1 MPLTIPDET
10 LREAGLD
17 EREALIEFACRLFD
31 AGKLHLWPAAKLAGM
46 TRIDFEH
53 ELKTRGIAAYRPTLE
68 DIADDMAAFERL
80 GI

>member
-1 MPLTIPDET
+1 MPLTISDET

-31 AGKLHLWPAAKLAGM
+31 AGKLHLWPAAKLAGLSGM
-46 TRIDFEH
+46 DFEH
-53 ELKTRGIAAYRPTLE
+53 ELEIRGIAAFRPTLE
-68 DIADDMAAFERL
+68 DVAKDMATFERL